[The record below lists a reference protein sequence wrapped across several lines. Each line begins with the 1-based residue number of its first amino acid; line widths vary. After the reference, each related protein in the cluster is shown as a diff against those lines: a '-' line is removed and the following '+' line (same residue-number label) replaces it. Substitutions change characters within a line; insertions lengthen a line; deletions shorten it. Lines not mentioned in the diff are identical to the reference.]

1 MKINNIEKMY
11 LDMEK
16 KQEIKPS
23 KEDLQIQKL
32 QLQIEELE
40 QKKREKEQLKNDKEY
55 QLKKEEAL
63 TTIFQL
69 FQVIAMIIIAPIA
82 LIGFCCI
89 ECCKQGGGGNKRR

>member
-1 MKINNIEKMY
+1 MKINDIEKKY

-23 KEDLQIQKL
+23 KEDLQIKKL

-40 QKKREKEQLKNDKEY
+40 QKKQQKQQIQNDKEY
-55 QLKKEEAL
+55 QLRKEEAL
-63 TTIFQL
+63 ATIFQL
-69 FQVIAMIIIAPIA
+69 FKVIAIIIIAPIA

-89 ECCKQGGGGNKRR
+89 EAAKESGGSKRR